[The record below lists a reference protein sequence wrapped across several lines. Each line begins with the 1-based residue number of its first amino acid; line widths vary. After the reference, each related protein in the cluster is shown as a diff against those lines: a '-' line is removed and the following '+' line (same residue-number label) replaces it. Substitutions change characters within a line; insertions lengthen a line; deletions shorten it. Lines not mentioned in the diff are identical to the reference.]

1 MLRSVLLYLSERM
14 RIQNFVLNS
23 KIASKRSRRF
33 VAGESL
39 DEAIG
44 AVSDLNEMA
53 MAVTLDHLGE
63 EVESE
68 EQAKAATDDYI
79 KILERLKSESGITA
93 TISIKPTQ
101 IGLAIDRELCLENM
115 KRLAEA
121 ARQQGN
127 FVRMDME
134 ASDYVDA
141 TLTVFHALFDEYKNI
156 GAVIQSYLRRS
167 EDDVRE
173 LARRGAPV
181 RLCKGAYNEPEDLAF
196 QKKGEINDSYVRL
209 LEILMDSESPVGI
222 ATHDDLMLEEGKRL
236 IHEHSDRAAPVEFQM
251 LYGVRRDMHAKL
263 VEEGYGMR
271 IYVPYGNEWY
281 PYFMRRMAERPANLL
296 FVLRAMRGK

>member
-1 MLRSVLLYLSERM
+1 MLRSVLLSLSERK
-14 RIQNFVLNS
+14 RLQNFVLNS
-23 KIASKRSRRF
+23 KIARKRSRRF

-44 AVSDLNEMA
+44 AVGDLNEMA

-68 EQAKAATDDYI
+68 EQAKAATVDYI

-167 EDDVRE
+167 EEDVRE

-263 VEEGYGMR
+263 VEDGYGMR

-296 FVLRAMRGK
+296 FVLRAM